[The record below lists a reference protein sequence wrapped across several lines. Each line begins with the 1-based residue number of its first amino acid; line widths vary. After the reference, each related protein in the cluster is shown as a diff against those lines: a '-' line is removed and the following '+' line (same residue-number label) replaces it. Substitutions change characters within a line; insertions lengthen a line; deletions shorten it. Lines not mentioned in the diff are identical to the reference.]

1 MIEVVGEISPQ
12 IGGISNACNILGVSR
27 ASYYRSTTPP
37 KQSQRKAAE
46 RPRPKN
52 ALSPEEREQALEYLH
67 SERFVDKPPAAVVHS
82 LLDEGVYLAS
92 ERTLY
97 RILAD
102 NKEVKERRAQRRHIT
117 YKKPELIAT
126 APNRVWSWDIT
137 KLKGPVAW
145 TYYYL
150 YVIIDIFSRKV
161 VGWMLA
167 EREAGSYAQQLIET
181 TCAKEGIEPGQLT
194 IHSDRGP
201 AMQSGPVVHL
211 HARLGI
217 TKSNSRP
224 YVSDDNP
231 FSEAQFKTLKYR
243 PGFPDRF
250 GSYED
255 ASAFCTP
262 FFQWYNNDHYH
273 SAIQFL
279 TPAMVHHGL
288 ADTVL
293 KQRHQ
298 RLLEAFHKTP
308 ERFIAGPPALK
319 VLKRTVY
326 INPPQKGD
334 ESSLN

>member
-1 MIEVVGEISPQ
+1 MNAVIQEVAPQ
-12 IGGISNACNILGVSR
+12 LGGVSRACNLLGVPR
-27 ASYYRSTTPP
+27 ASYYRSLTPP
-37 KQSQRKAAE
+37 KDGGTVTE
-46 RPRPKN
+46 RPKPKN
-52 ALSPEEREQALEYLH
+52 ALSTEERELALEYLH
-67 SERFVDKPPAAVVHS
+67 SERFVDKPPAAVVYS
-82 LLDEGVYLAS
+82 LLDEGIYIAS

-102 NKEVKERRAQRRHIT
+102 NKEVKDRRAQRRHVNYT
-117 YKKPELIAT
+117 KPELIAT
-126 APNRVWSWDIT
+126 APNQVWTWDIS

-167 EREAGSYAQQLIET
+167 EREAGSLAEQLIEE
-181 TCAKEGIEPGQLT
+181 TCIKENIKPGQLT

-231 FSEAQFKTLKYR
+231 FSEAQFKTLKYH
-243 PGFPDRF
+243 PGFPERF
-250 GSYED
+250 GGYED
-255 ASAFCTP
+255 ALAFCKP

-273 SAIQFL
+273 SGIQFL
-279 TPAMVHHGL
+279 TPAMVHHGQSD
-288 ADTVL
+288 AVL
-293 KQRHQ
+293 MQRHQ
-298 RLLEAFHKTP
+298 RLLEAYNKTP
-308 ERFIAGPPALK
+308 ERFITGPPAIKTLE
-319 VLKRTVY
+319 RAVY

-334 ESSLN
+334 KNSLN